1 LPCSGHGERVVR
13 LAGSVLD
20 LSAVVR
26 AGLAAVAIFAVLAT
40 GCGGHGRNPGT
51 IVFQSDRSGHDTLYA
66 VRPDGGGLSRLPLDL
81 PPDGADVYWN
91 QDGTKALVIY
101 DTGSGSNVAY
111 VFESASRTRR
121 SIRLPGPSSIS
132 EMPWSPDGR
141 WLVLSTT
148 EGDVVLD
155 VETGKSRRLRDELA
169 DDLLTWSPGGKR
181 LLFSAGRDLY
191 TVPANGGPPTQLMG
205 LGRIHPHLPS
215 FADEP
220 GELQWS
226 SDERWISFLD
236 QGLYAVRSDGTG
248 LRLLDH
254 GAEEAAW
261 SPTAERLVFPSPRG
275 LVLVDLG
282 TRRRRQLTRD
292 HLDQDPESLAWSP
305 DGRQIVY
312 LRNDLSFGAGQGF
325 HGQLWTVKAD
335 GTDERPVTRAFPD
348 DGTISNAS
356 AIWVEGS
363 LKGTPAPR
371 LPSVT
376 LAGARTIT
384 TRLPIVGLGA
394 AGTRAAVAQGF
405 GGIGHAPLGPIVVWN
420 PVRRTRVSV
429 AVRGCGSAYDVL
441 LASGRVGYRCDN
453 SGEGYRVDDSLR
465 LGTTELVRTHG
476 DEFTGSFLGGLVADK
491 GTIAFD
497 VESAGN
503 RARREFR
510 IHQTRVWKATGA
522 RKAIARTVSGAAT
535 VVSLDGGR
543 IAVLRDG
550 KAVSVLSRGGDIR
563 TYAFGGQRILG
574 AALDGPRLVVLQSM
588 RLTVFDLRTS
598 RRAAAWPVRRG
609 FGPAPEL
616 EDVQGDLA
624 AYAVGVAVH
633 VLRLSDGREI
643 VIDMPNATDPV
654 FARFVP
660 GGLFYSFN
668 ESYDKRPGRLAF
680 VARSELEHAIVSG
693 AAGR

>member
-1 LPCSGHGERVVR
+1 
-13 LAGSVLD
+13 

-26 AGLAAVAIFAVLAT
+26 ADLAAVAIFAVLAT
-40 GCGGHGRNPGT
+40 GCGGHGSNPGT
-51 IVFQSDRSGHDTLYA
+51 ILFQSDRSGHVALYA
-66 VRPDGGGLSRLPLDL
+66 VRPDGVGLSRLPLDL

-91 QDGTKALVIY
+91 RAGTKALVIY
-101 DTGSGSNVAY
+101 YTGTGSSVAY
-111 VFESASRTRR
+111 VFESASHSRR
-121 SIRLPGPSSIS
+121 NIRLPEPSSIS
-132 EMPWSPDGR
+132 KMPWSPDGR
-141 WLVLSTT
+141 SLVLSTT
-148 EGDVVLD
+148 VGDVVLD
-155 VETGKSRRLRDELA
+155 VATGKKHRLGDELA
-169 DDLLTWSPGGKR
+169 DDLLTWSPDGKR

-191 TVPANGGPPTQLMG
+191 TVSANGGSPTQLMG
-205 LGRIHPHLPS
+205 LGRIHPRLPS

-226 SDERWISFLD
+226 SDGRWISFLD
-236 QGLYAVRSDGTG
+236 HGLYAVRSDGTG

-261 SPTAERLVFPSPRG
+261 SPSAERLVFPSPTG

-282 TRRRRQLTRD
+282 TGRRKQLTRD
-292 HLDQDPESLAWSP
+292 HLDHDPESLAWSP
-305 DGRQIVY
+305 DGRRILY
-312 LRNDLSFGAGQGF
+312 LRNDLGFGAVQSF
-325 HGQLWTVKAD
+325 HAQLWTVKAD
-335 GTDERPVTRAFPD
+335 GTDERPVTHAFPD

-356 AIWVEGS
+356 AAWVEAS

-371 LPSVT
+371 LPSVS
-376 LAGARTIT
+376 LAGTRTIT

-405 GGIGHAPLGPIVVWN
+405 GGIGRAPLGPIVVWN
-420 PVRRTRVSV
+420 PVRRTRVSI

-503 RARREFR
+503 KARGEFR

-522 RKAIARTVSGAAT
+522 QKAIVRIFSGAAT

-543 IAVLRDG
+543 IAVLRG
-550 KAVSVLSRGGDIR
+550 GRAVSVLSLGGGIR
-563 TYAFGGQRILG
+563 TYAFGGERILD
-574 AALDGPRLVVLQSM
+574 AALDGARLVVLQST
-588 RLTVFDLRTS
+588 RVTVVDLRTS

-616 EDVQGDLA
+616 EDAQGDLA

-643 VIDMPNATDPV
+643 VIDTPNATEPV

-668 ESYDKRPGRLAF
+668 ESYDKRPGRLVF
-680 VARSELEHAIVSG
+680 VARSQLEHAIVARA
-693 AAGR
+693 AAG